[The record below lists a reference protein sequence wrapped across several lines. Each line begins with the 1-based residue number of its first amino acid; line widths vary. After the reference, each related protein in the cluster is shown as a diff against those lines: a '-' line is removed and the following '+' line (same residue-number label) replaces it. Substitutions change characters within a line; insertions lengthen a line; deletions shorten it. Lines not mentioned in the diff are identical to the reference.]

1 MPYTFCVKILLFL
14 AWQANHF
21 QTLTGLMEIIASF
34 VVKLRK
40 MMKNGDLLQRK
51 EYTLLKNL
59 KSDGK
64 A

>member
-40 MMKNGDLLQRK
+40 MMKNGNLLQRK
-51 EYTLLKNL
+51 EYTR
-59 KSDGK
+59 S
-64 A
+64 